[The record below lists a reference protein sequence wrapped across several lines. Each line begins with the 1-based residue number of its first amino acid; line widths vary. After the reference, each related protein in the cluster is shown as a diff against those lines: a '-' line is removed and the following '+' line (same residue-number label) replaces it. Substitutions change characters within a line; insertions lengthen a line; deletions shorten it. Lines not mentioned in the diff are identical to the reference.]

1 MLRLRR
7 EISDYSR
14 SCEHLISAAAASDA
28 VPFTQD
34 EIDWIEYYA
43 TEMTNLVDQLVRKSK
58 TQVYHDRQTIQ
69 AFAIASEALFLTDS
83 LSNGERDS
91 IRQSVSD
98 ITTQILDENKDPALE
113 A

>member
-7 EISDYSR
+7 EIGDYSR
-14 SCEHLISAAAASDA
+14 SCEHLISAAASPDA

-34 EIDWIEYYA
+34 ELDWITYYA

-58 TQVYHDRQTIQ
+58 TQIPHERETIQ
-69 AFAIASEALFLTDS
+69 EFAIASEALFLTDS
-83 LSNGERDS
+83 LSNGEKDS

-98 ITTQILDENKDPALE
+98 ITTQILNEKKDPGF
-113 A
+113 